1 MPTNDQLIREAYNPP
16 RHKANDRIELGVMRN
31 ELLERARFL
40 AHSVEGRLAKDRTQ
54 DVGLFCGDISDM
66 IRAADHLQ
74 RKLDQIRPR
83 TRTAPMRAGVL
94 GRAWM
99 CEYETGWSVF
109 VRDHGLVA
117 ENLPGPVAAIGV
129 NLILAFTPHPERIAV

>member
-66 IRAADHLQ
+66 VRAADHLQ
-74 RKLDQIRPR
+74 RKLDQMRPR
-83 TRTAPMRAGVL
+83 TRTALSRVGVT
-94 GRAWM
+94 GEAWM
-99 CEYETGWSVF
+99 CEYDTGWSVY
-109 VRDHGLVA
+109 VAGPGLVA

-129 NLILAFTPHPERIAV
+129 NLLLAFGPRRERVVV